1 MIQVIHRALNILEL
15 IAKDPNKTLSLTEIA
30 DAQQL
35 NYGTCANIL
44 KTLVDRKYVEQVG
57 YKKGY
62 RLGAMAY
69 YLTGNYAYKRDLVL
83 AAKVPM
89 EHLKEAVNE
98 TSLLGVVVNNKR
110 ITIYSVESDQDLQ
123 ARSKAE
129 RNVYETA
136 SGRLLLAFMTD
147 KEIELYIEKYGL
159 PPESMWS
166 GMDSKENLLKELKK
180 IQKDGMVRTK
190 SARHIVGLAV
200 PIRKRGEVVASLSV
214 FLPEIRY
221 TKEHG
226 KQLVDSLR
234 QSAAQIEANLEENKV
249 IA

>member
-15 IAKDPNKTLSLTEIA
+15 IAKAPDKTLSLTEIA
-30 DAQQL
+30 DAQAL

-44 KTLVDRKYVEQVG
+44 KTLVDRKYVEQIG

-69 YLTGNYAYKRDLVL
+69 LLTGNYAYKRDLVL
-83 AAKVPM
+83 AAKAPM
-89 EHLKEAVNE
+89 EQLTQTVNE
-98 TSLLGVVVNNKR
+98 TSLLGVIVNNKR
-110 ITIYSVESDQDLQ
+110 ITIYSAESDQDLQ

-136 SGRLLLAFMTD
+136 SGRCLLAFMPD
-147 KEIELYIEKYGL
+147 KEIGSFIEKYGL
-159 PPESMWS
+159 PPESMWPD
-166 GMDSKENLLKELKK
+166 MDSKENLLKELKK
-180 IQKDGMVRTK
+180 IQKEGIVRTK

-200 PIRKRGEVVASLSV
+200 PVRKNGEAVASLSV

-221 TKEHG
+221 TKDHG
-226 KQLVDSLR
+226 KQLIDNLR
-234 QSAAQIEANLEENKV
+234 KAAAQIEGNLDV
-249 IA
+249 